1 LPRQSLLNLQIVHP
15 IAQMICLM
23 CKRAFKQCAYIR
35 FVDGLTAK
43 LGWLDRHH
51 ITLLDINGLSSRI
64 DAELTDNALVFIGQS
79 AKHFPDVFCFNLNKQ
94 KMINASGNHTQL
106 TGLDFGLAK
115 RFNWFS
121 EDGLSL
127 QGVLRFS
134 KNQSNLSQA
143 PVAVIIHGGPK
154 DFSELQ
160 LFSDHHWHAPYL

>member
-1 LPRQSLLNLQIVHP
+1 
-15 IAQMICLM
+15 M

-115 RFNWFS
+115 IQ
-121 EDGLSL
+121 L
-127 QGVLRFS
+127 VLWRRLIVARRTAFQQ
-134 KNQSNLSQA
+134 K
-143 PVAVIIHGGPK
+143 PVKPVP
-154 DFSELQ
+154 SSCS
-160 LFSDHHWHAPYL
+160 SDHSWGPERLF